1 VIAEIE
7 EEESSMENLSG
18 TIIGHDK
25 EVGLRP
31 ESIKVGQLDV
41 HYLTGGEGEPLIVI
55 HGGGDSGRAWLQ
67 NAAELSKYY
76 QVYIPDLPGFG
87 RSKAISEDFDLSSY
101 VTFVEDFSRNLGL
114 GHFHLM
120 GHSLGGGIALHYA
133 LNFPH
138 RIRRLVLISSLC
150 LGQEIALWARILSLP
165 MFYRIAKKTVV
176 SVFRAIGWLVR
187 KLNCPL
193 GKLTPP
199 SLLRMS
205 IGKSVMTVKG
215 QTTVLAN
222 QLSELL
228 MPTLLIWGAKDNIV
242 PVRHAFVAAERIP
255 NCQVRVFQNSGHSVY
270 RQQIHEFS
278 DMLVRFL
285 G

>member
-1 VIAEIE
+1 MSIE
-7 EEESSMENLSG
+7 KLSG
-18 TIIGHDK
+18 KIIGHDK
-25 EVGLRP
+25 EVDLRP
-31 ESIKVGQLDV
+31 ESIKVGHLDI
-41 HYLTGGEGEPLIVI
+41 HYLAGGEGEPLIVI
-55 HGGGDSGRAWLQ
+55 HGGGDSGRAWRR

-101 VTFVEDFSRNLGL
+101 VTFVEDFSRSLGL
-114 GHFHLM
+114 GHFHLL

-138 RIRRLVLISSLC
+138 KIKRLVLVSSLC
-150 LGQEIALWARILSLP
+150 LGEEIAFWARIFSLP

-176 SVFRAIGWLVR
+176 GVFKAIGWLVR

-193 GKLTPP
+193 GKITPP

-205 IGKSVMTVKG
+205 IGKSIMTIKG
-215 QTTVLAN
+215 QTNVLVN

-228 MPTLLIWGAKDNIV
+228 MPTLLIWGARDPIV

-255 NCQVRVFQNSGHSVY
+255 NCQVRIFQDSGHSVY
-270 RQQIHEFS
+270 RQRINEFS

>member
-1 VIAEIE
+1 M
-7 EEESSMENLSG
+7 SQG
-18 TIIGHDK
+18 TFP
-25 EVGLRP
+25 EVVNSAMKAANLRP
-31 ESIKVGQLDV
+31 ENIKVGHLDI

-55 HGGGDSGRAWLQ
+55 HGGGGSGRAWLK
-67 NAAELSKYY
+67 NAAELCKYY

-87 RSKAISEDFDLSSY
+87 RSKALDDDFALPSY
-101 VTFVEDFSRNLGL
+101 VAFVEDFSHSLGL
-114 GHFHLM
+114 GHFHLL
-120 GHSLGGGIALHYA
+120 GHSLGGGIALQYA

-138 RIRRLVLISSLC
+138 KIERLVLISSLC
-150 LGQEIALWARILSLP
+150 LGQEIAFWARILSLP
-165 MFYRIAKKTVV
+165 LFYRIAKQTVV
-176 SVFRAIGWLVR
+176 SVFKALGWLVR

-215 QTTVLAN
+215 QTNVLVN
-222 QLSELL
+222 RLSELL
-228 MPTLLIWGAKDNIV
+228 VPTLLVWGAEDNIV
-242 PVRHAFVAAERIP
+242 PVRHAFLAAERIP

-270 RQQIHEFS
+270 RQRLNEFS